1 MQKAKKL
8 KRKIHIRPLYIVI
21 SVALLIYS
29 LSTLAPF
36 YFIFIN
42 SLKKPL
48 DFYSNPWGL
57 PTIIYM
63 KNYRDAIKLS
73 VEGVSLAE
81 MYVNSFFFTAAATII
96 STISTTLT
104 AYVLARFRFPGR
116 KLLIALGIG
125 AIVIPDFGSRSVIY
139 KLYTDLG
146 ILDTW
151 FILIQYAQPFGLM
164 FLIVFTFFETVPKD
178 YAEAAKIDGAGELRI
193 FWNIYLP
200 MSKGVIGLMM
210 VMNAIGVWN
219 DYYTPYMYLPSLK
232 TLALGIQELSEEA
245 QAVSNFTGLY
255 AGMILAI
262 IPVVTL
268 FVIMHKSIIKNVTI
282 GGIKG

>member
-1 MQKAKKL
+1 MQRVKKL
-8 KRKIHIRPLYIVI
+8 KSKIKIRPLFIVI
-21 SVALLIYS
+21 SVVLLIYS

-42 SLKKPL
+42 SLKKPI
-48 DFYSNPWGL
+48 DFYTNPWGL
-57 PTIIYM
+57 PSIIYM
-63 KNYRDAIKLS
+63 KNYVDAIKLS
-73 VEGVSLAE
+73 VEGVTLPE
-81 MYVNSFFFTAAATII
+81 MYVNSFFFTSAATLI
-96 STISTTLT
+96 SAISTTLT

-125 AIVIPDFGSRSVIY
+125 AMVIPDFGSRSVIY

-164 FLIVFTFFETVPKD
+164 FLIVFSFFETVPKD
-178 YAEAAKIDGAGELRI
+178 YAEAAKIDGASEIRI

-200 MSKGVIGLMM
+200 MARGVIGLMM
-210 VMNAIGVWN
+210 VMNAIAVWN

-232 TLALGIQELSEEA
+232 TLSLGIQQLTEEA

-262 IPVVTL
+262 IPVVAL
-268 FVIMHKSIIKNVTI
+268 FIIMHKSIIRNVAV